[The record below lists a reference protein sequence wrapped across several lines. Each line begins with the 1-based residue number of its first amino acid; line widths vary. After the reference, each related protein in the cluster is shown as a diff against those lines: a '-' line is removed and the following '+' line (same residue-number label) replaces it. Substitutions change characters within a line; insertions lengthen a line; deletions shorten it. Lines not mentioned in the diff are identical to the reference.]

1 MEFSPEELSE
11 AKRQL
16 DSTLHKLREVVKTLQ
31 AKENPE
37 RYKAQIT
44 LAKRRVAALELANH
58 LIQLQGGNK
67 QWQRH
72 YWH

>member
-1 MEFSPEELSE
+1 MNASKEELLE
-11 AKRQL
+11 ARRQI

-44 LAKRRVAALELANH
+44 LAKRRIRAFEIANTFILRALE
-58 LIQLQGGNK
+58 QETYQ
-67 QWQRH
+67 
-72 YWH
+72 

>member
-1 MEFSPEELSE
+1 MEFSKEELSE

-31 AKENPE
+31 AKENSE

-44 LAKRRVAALELANH
+44 LAKRRIRAFEIANTFILRALE
-58 LIQLQGGNK
+58 Q
-67 QWQRH
+67 
-72 YWH
+72 

>member
-1 MEFSPEELSE
+1 MEFSKEELSE
-11 AKRQL
+11 AKRQI

-44 LAKRRVAALELANH
+44 LAKRRIRVFEIANTFILRALE
-58 LIQLQGGNK
+58 Q
-67 QWQRH
+67 
-72 YWH
+72 

>member
-44 LAKRRVAALELANH
+44 LAKRRIRAFEIDNTFILRALE
-58 LIQLQGGNK
+58 QETYQ
-67 QWQRH
+67 
-72 YWH
+72 